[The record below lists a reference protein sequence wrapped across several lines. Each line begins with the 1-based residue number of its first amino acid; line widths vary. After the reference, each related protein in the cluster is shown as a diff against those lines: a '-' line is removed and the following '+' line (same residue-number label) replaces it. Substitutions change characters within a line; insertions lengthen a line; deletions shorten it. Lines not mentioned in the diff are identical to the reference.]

1 MTECSPTELRLSAD
15 KSELRVTFNPGED
28 YTLSAEMLRVMSPS
42 AEVQGHGPSQRKLV
56 GGKRLVKIS
65 KIEPIGHY
73 AVRIVFD
80 DLHDS
85 GIFTWQYLH
94 ELGSGRA
101 AKWATYLSETAE
113 KGVSRG

>member
-1 MTECSPTELRLSAD
+1 MTNFSPTELRLSAD
-15 KSELRVTFNPGED
+15 KAELRVTFGAVED
-28 YTLSAEMLRVMSPS
+28 YVLPAEMLRVMSPS

-56 GGKRLVKIS
+56 GGKRSVKIT

-80 DLHDS
+80 DSHDS

-94 ELGSGRA
+94 ELGAGRA
-101 AKWATYLSETAE
+101 AKWAAYLSEIAE
-113 KGVSRG
+113 RGVSRG

>member
-1 MTECSPTELRLSAD
+1 MTNFSPTELRLSAD
-15 KSELRVTFNPGED
+15 KAELRVTFGAVED
-28 YTLSAEMLRVMSPS
+28 YVLPAEMLRVMSPS

-56 GGKRLVKIS
+56 GGKRSVKIT

-80 DLHDS
+80 DSHDS

-94 ELGSGRA
+94 ELGA
-101 AKWATYLSETAE
+101 
-113 KGVSRG
+113 